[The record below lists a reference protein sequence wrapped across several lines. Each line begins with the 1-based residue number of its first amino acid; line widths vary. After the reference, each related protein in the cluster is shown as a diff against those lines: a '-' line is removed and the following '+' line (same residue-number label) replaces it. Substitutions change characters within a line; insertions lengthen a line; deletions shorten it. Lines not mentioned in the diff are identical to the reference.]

1 MIPFFDPTRSASAGE
16 AELTEAFLRV
26 LRSGRYILGPEVDEF
41 EQACRRML
49 DVPYTIGVSS
59 CTDALLSSMMALDL
73 RPGDEV
79 ICPSYT
85 FFSTAGSIARLGGR
99 PVFADIL
106 PGSFTLDPADVSRR
120 ITSKTVGIIAV
131 HLFGLPADMVSLLD
145 IARSRGLWLLED
157 CAQAMGAELG
167 GRRAGTLGTLGCFS
181 FFPTKNLGGFGDGGL
196 VVTSDAELARR
207 VRALRGHGAEAKHNH
222 QIVGGNFRIDA
233 LHAALLCVKLKTFA
247 ADLERRRKNAAL
259 YDALFTGAGLA
270 DLQSPGDPRFPID
283 LGDRAAS
290 HTFNQYVIRVR
301 GEGARDRLRQ
311 SLTERGIG
319 TEIYYPV
326 PLHLQPAFASLG
338 GSDLPVSECAAR
350 ESLALPIFPE
360 LTEAEIRIVAQSIE
374 SLTER
379 AADPSRP
386 DEPHSKR

>member
-1 MIPFFDPTRSASAGE
+1 MTRVPFFDPTRSAAAGE

-26 LRSGRYILGPEVDEF
+26 LRSGRYILGPEVE
-41 EQACRRML
+41 ELEAACGRML
-49 DVPYTIGVSS
+49 GAPYTIGVSS

-106 PGSFTLDPADVSRR
+106 PGSFTLDPADVARR
-120 ITSKTVGIIAV
+120 ITPRTAGIIAV
-131 HLFGLPADMVSLLD
+131 HLFGLPADMPSLLE
-145 IARSRGLWLLED
+145 IARRSGLWLIED
-157 CAQAMGAELG
+157 CAQAMGADIG

-196 VVTSDAELARR
+196 VVTADAELARR
-207 VRALRGHGAEAKHNH
+207 VRALRGHGAELKHNH

-233 LHAALLCVKLKTFA
+233 LHAALLRVKLNTFG
-247 ADLERRRKNAAL
+247 ADLDQRRKNAAL
-259 YDALFTGAGLA
+259 YDALLTAASLA
-270 DLQSPGDPRFPID
+270 ATPSIPGDPGFPLA
-283 LGDRAAS
+283 LGDRPAG
-290 HTFNQYVIRVR
+290 HTFNQYVIRAR
-301 GEGARDRLRQ
+301 GDGARDRLRR
-311 SLTERGIG
+311 SLAERGVG

-338 GSDLPVSECAAR
+338 GAAGDLPISEGAAR

-360 LTEAEIRIVAQSIE
+360 LSDAEIRAVAQAIE
-374 SLTER
+374 DLAER
-379 AADPSRP
+379 AAILRP
-386 DEPHSKR
+386 TR

>member
-1 MIPFFDPTRSASAGE
+1 MRVPFFDPTRSAAAVE

-26 LRSGRYILGPEVDEF
+26 LRSGRYILGPEVE
-41 EQACRRML
+41 ELEAACSRML
-49 DVPYTIGVSS
+49 GAPHSIGVSS

-106 PGSFTLDPADVSRR
+106 PGSFTLDPADVARR
-120 ITSKTVGIIAV
+120 ITSRTVGIIPV
-131 HLFGLPADMVSLLD
+131 HLFGLPADMDSLLD
-145 IARSRGLWLLED
+145 IARRSGLWLIED

-167 GRRAGTLGTLGCFS
+167 DRPAGTLGTIGCFS

-196 VVTSDAELARR
+196 VVTSDADLARR
-207 VRALRGHGAEAKHNH
+207 VRALRGHGAETKHNH

-233 LHAALLCVKLKTFA
+233 LQAALLLVKLNTKTFA
-247 ADLERRRKNAAL
+247 ADLAQRRKNAAL
-259 YDALFTGAGLA
+259 YDALLSGL
-270 DLQSPGDPRFPID
+270 PID
-283 LGDRAAS
+283 LGDRPAG
-290 HTFNQYVIRVR
+290 HTFNQYVIRIR
-301 GEGARDRLRQ
+301 GDGSRDRLRQ
-311 SLTERGIG
+311 SLTEHGIG

-338 GSDLPVSECAAR
+338 GSPLPASESAAR
-350 ESLALPIFPE
+350 ESLALPIFPGLE
-360 LTEAEIRIVAQSIE
+360 ETEIRAVAQTIE
-374 SLTER
+374 SHAER
-379 AADPSRP
+379 AATMRP
-386 DEPHSKR
+386 PR